1 MSGHNHYPDCTCGWC
16 YKFRGIANEGHKRS
30 NTVERSVGNIR
41 EQSKV
46 FVSYVNPS
54 AYCPVCGASVFFY
67 QSPHGGRVFFDSLGK
82 PWEKH
87 PCTDNSALNVKVIP
101 SKNFPTSNRVGKFE
115 ANKFNP
121 FIIKLIEKFHITSR
135 VKVSGFF
142 GEAGIVIAVSGV
154 TRQDFTN
161 LEIDVNSPCM
171 MRRTKNGY
179 QLSFVNKRGMVIE
192 LEGVKSS

>member
-16 YKFRGIANEGHKRS
+16 CKFRGVSSVDNQRNK
-30 NTVERSVGNIR
+30 TVERSVGNIR

-67 QSPHGGRVFFDSLGK
+67 LSPNGGRVFFDSLGK

-87 PCTDNSALNVKVIP
+87 PCTDNRTLNVKIMP
-101 SKNFPTSNRVGKFE
+101 STSFPFNNRVGKFE

-121 FIIKLIEKFHITSR
+121 FIIKMIEKFHTTSR
-135 VKVSGFF
+135 VKVSGMF
-142 GEAGIVIAVSGV
+142 GKAGIVIAITGV
-154 TRQDFTN
+154 TRLEFSN

-171 MRRTKNGY
+171 MCRTNNGY
-179 QLSFVNKRGMVIE
+179 QLSFVNKCGRVID
-192 LEGVKSS
+192 LEGIKSS

>member
-16 YKFRGIANEGHKRS
+16 YKFRCTTGEGHKRN

-87 PCTDNSALNVKVIP
+87 PCTDNSDLNVKVIP
-101 SKNFPTSNRVGKFE
+101 SKKFPTSNRVGKFK

-142 GEAGIVIAVSGV
+142 GEVGIVIAVSGV
-154 TRQDFTN
+154 TRQDFSK

-171 MRRTKNGY
+171 MRRTNNGY
-179 QLSFVNKRGMVIE
+179 QLSFVNKRGEVID
-192 LEGVKSS
+192 LEGVKSN